1 VRENYCSALIS
12 HPTFDRRSAV
22 FAGKHLFK
30 NYFLMKK
37 TLFLLFVLTAVS
49 ACKKNDNCTP
59 SPDNIEYLIFGHSSC
74 FCFECCKTGYKIAG
88 TELYKG
94 EKDNQGAYVF
104 ETAPQ
109 DAAKYATA
117 KKLLDELPNELLA
130 ENGKTWGCA
139 GCADQPVYYVEL
151 KKGGTVYHW
160 IIDSQTDGFP
170 DYVKSYSAKLG
181 DILNQLQ

>member
-1 VRENYCSALIS
+1 
-12 HPTFDRRSAV
+12 
-22 FAGKHLFK
+22 
-30 NYFLMKK
+30 MKK
-37 TLFLLFVLTAVS
+37 TLFLLLFVLTAVF

-109 DAAKYATA
+109 DAAKYAAA
-117 KKLLDELPNELLA
+117 KKILDEFPNELLA

-151 KKGGTVYHW
+151 KKGGAVYHW
-160 IIDSQTDGFP
+160 IIDSQTGGFP
-170 DYVKSYSAKLG
+170 DYVKSYSTKLG
-181 DILNQLQ
+181 DVLNQLQ